1 MKNFSKT
8 QIIEL
13 VLLAVAVIFW
23 LLRRANILYVPG
35 LSSILLGIVL
45 VMVGMGLIANKQ
57 DKVKKY
63 VGIAVLAFGLLNV
76 IVAFFEFTGRLA

>member
-1 MKNFSKT
+1 MKNLDKR
-8 QIIEL
+8 QKIEV
-13 VLLAVAVIFW
+13 VLLVVAVIFW

-45 VMVGMGLIANKQ
+45 VMVAMGLIAQKQ
-57 DKVKKY
+57 DKIKKY
-63 VGIAVLAFGLLNV
+63 VGIAVMAFGLLNV